1 LLKKTTNNVGLI
13 NYDGHQFS
21 LIANFRFPENVTYA
35 NVAKHVAS
43 ITPKPLAFRTLGESR
58 LLIFNPKDNMI
69 QTLLQAYQDE
79 SGDKVTPI
87 MTIGGGT
94 YAKEAKNTVAFGS
107 KFPKKEDFIHEN
119 DEKIDLEDFTSSMA
133 IYARA
138 IVDLGKLH
146 AVKK

>member
-1 LLKKTTNNVGLI
+1 
-13 NYDGHQFS
+13 
-21 LIANFRFPENVTYA
+21 
-35 NVAKHVAS
+35 
-43 ITPKPLAFRTLGESR
+43 
-58 LLIFNPKDNMI
+58 MI
-69 QTLLQAYQDE
+69 QTLLHAYQDE
-79 SGDKVTPI
+79 SGDKVTPM

-107 KFPKKEDFIHEN
+107 KFPNKEDFIHEN

-138 IVDLGKLH
+138 IVDLGTLH